1 MRFDRSF
8 CTGDIR
14 ERTGMSFL
22 DARLN
27 TPMLWVCILLLL
39 LPLLP
44 GQAGA
49 TVVETPRMTMDPSQL
64 KRTPDR
70 SAIVI
75 GNSTYTGESSPA
87 KNPVNDARN
96 VAEEL
101 KSDGFD
107 VELGENLTGEAMAS
121 TLRRFYAKIK
131 PGGLSVI
138 FFSGIGIQSNRL
150 TYLIPVDAQIS
161 AEADVVRQGTGLD
174 AIFAEMQLRGA
185 HFKVAFIDAPQK
197 SKFELK
203 FRAFWRGLAPV
214 KVPPDSL
221 LMYSRSLS
229 DTEKDNNDEK
239 NPFVEELLKEL
250 SIPFAAAEDALNR
263 ARIRTSRATRG
274 EQVPWMTVST
284 QEDFTFNPGL
294 HPARPG
300 AEAAPVSATFSDN
313 GVKQQPKPPTPP
325 PGPPDM
331 MCKIPEP
338 GTDELA
344 KDPRLKALND
354 KLTANPD
361 DCEALEARAKLYG
374 NKNAHTLALA
384 DYDAAIRLGA
394 GGSAILNDRCY
405 TRAILND
412 LPGAALDC
420 EQALHLEPNDENIL
434 DSRGFVRLKSG
445 QLESAIADFDAALNI
460 NPKLAGSFYAR
471 GIAKSRLGALVEGE
485 ADLHAG
491 MALDS
496 RIGNELA
503 SFGVPDPHPEWG
515 LNGVVHISEEGVVT
529 VVNGYEINGA
539 IADTRQ
545 YYKPGDAD
553 YDEVVRHLCGL
564 KPGDQKLFRPWR

>member
-1 MRFDRSF
+1 
-8 CTGDIR
+8 
-14 ERTGMSFL
+14 MSFL

-27 TPMLWVCILLLL
+27 TPMLWVCILT
-39 LPLLP
+39 LPLTLAP
-44 GQAGA
+44 ARVGA
-49 TVVETPRMTMDPSQL
+49 TVAETPRVILDPSQL
-64 KRTPDR
+64 KPTPDR

-75 GNSTYTGESSPA
+75 GNSTYAGESSPL
-87 KNPVNDARN
+87 KTPVNDARD

-101 KSDGFD
+101 QSDGFD
-107 VELGENLTGEAMAS
+107 VELCENLTREAMA
-121 TLRRFYAKIK
+121 LALERFFAKIK

-138 FFSGIGIQSNRL
+138 FFSGIGIQSKRL
-150 TYLIPVDAQIS
+150 IYLIPVDAQIS
-161 AEADVVRQGTGLD
+161 VEADVVRQGTGLD

-185 HFKVAFIDAPQK
+185 HFKVAFIDAARK
-197 SKFELK
+197 SKFERK
-203 FRAFWRGLAPV
+203 FRPFTAGLGPII
-214 KVPPDSL
+214 VPPDSL
-221 LMYSRSLS
+221 LMYSQSLS
-229 DTEKDNNDEK
+229 SPEMDDNGEK

-250 SIPFAAAEDALNR
+250 SIPFAVAEDALSR
-263 ARIRTSRATRG
+263 ARIRISRATKG
-274 EQVPWMTVST
+274 EQVPWITMST
-284 QEDFTFNPGL
+284 HDDFTFNPGL

-300 AEAAPVSATFSDN
+300 AEAPISAASSSN
-313 GVKQQPKPPTPP
+313 GVGQQPKPPTRPQ
-325 PGPPDM
+325 GPPDM

-338 GTDELA
+338 GADELLTY
-344 KDPRLKALND
+344 PRLKALND

-361 DCEALEARAKLYG
+361 DREALEARAKFYG
-374 NKNAHTLALA
+374 SKDAHTLALA

-405 TRAILND
+405 TRAILDD

-420 EQALHLEPNDENIL
+420 EQALRLDSNDANIL

-445 QLESAIADFDAALNI
+445 QLENAIADFDAALKI
-460 NPKLAGSFYAR
+460 NPRLAGSFYAR

-503 SFGVPDPHPEWG
+503 RFGVPDPHPEWG
-515 LNGVVHISEEGVVT
+515 LRGVVHISDEGVVT
-529 VVNGYEINGA
+529 VADAFEINGA

-545 YYKPGDAD
+545 DYKPGDAE

>member
-1 MRFDRSF
+1 MP
-8 CTGDIR
+8 
-14 ERTGMSFL
+14 FL

-27 TPMLWVCILLLL
+27 TPLLWVCILPLLL
-39 LPLLP
+39 ALHP
-44 GQAGA
+44 GQASA
-49 TVVETPRMTMDPSQL
+49 TVVETPRMIMDPTQL

-75 GNSTYTGESSPA
+75 GNSSYTGESSPA
-87 KNPVNDARN
+87 KNPVNDARD

-107 VELGENLTGEAMAS
+107 VELCENLTGEAMAS
-121 TLRRFYAKIK
+121 ALQRFYARIK

-138 FFSGIGIQSNRL
+138 FFSGIGIQSKRL

-161 AEADVVRQGTGLD
+161 VEADVVRQGTGLD

-185 HFKVAFIDAPQK
+185 RFKVAFIDAARK
-197 SKFELK
+197 SKFERK
-203 FRAFWRGLAPV
+203 FRPFWSGLAPV
-214 KVPPDSL
+214 NVPPDSL
-221 LMYSRSLS
+221 LMYSQSLS
-229 DTEKDNNDEK
+229 SPENDDNGEK

-250 SIPFAAAEDALNR
+250 SIPFAVAEDALSR
-263 ARIRTSRATRG
+263 ARIRISRATKG
-274 EQVPWMTVST
+274 EQVPWITVST
-284 QEDFTFNPGL
+284 QDDFTFNPGL

-300 AEAAPVSATFSDN
+300 AEAAPVSVTSSSN
-313 GVKQQPKPPTPP
+313 EVQQQPKPPTRPQ
-325 PGPPDM
+325 GPPDM

-338 GTDELA
+338 GADELL
-344 KDPRLKALND
+344 KYPRLKALND

-361 DCEALEARAKLYG
+361 DREALNARAKFYG
-374 NKNAHTLALA
+374 SKDAHTLALA

-394 GGSAILNDRCY
+394 GGSDILNDRCY
-405 TRAILND
+405 TRAVLDD

-420 EQALHLEPNDENIL
+420 EEALRLDPNDANIL

-445 QLESAIADFDAALNI
+445 QLENAIADFDAALKI

-471 GIAKSRLGALVEGE
+471 GIAKSRLGALVESE

-503 SFGVPDPHPEWG
+503 SLGVPDPHPEWG
-515 LNGVVHISEEGVVT
+515 LRGVVHISDEGVVT
-529 VVNGYEINGA
+529 VANAYEINGA

-545 YYKPGDAD
+545 DYKPGDAD

-564 KPGDQKLFRPWR
+564 KPGDQRFFRPWRQ